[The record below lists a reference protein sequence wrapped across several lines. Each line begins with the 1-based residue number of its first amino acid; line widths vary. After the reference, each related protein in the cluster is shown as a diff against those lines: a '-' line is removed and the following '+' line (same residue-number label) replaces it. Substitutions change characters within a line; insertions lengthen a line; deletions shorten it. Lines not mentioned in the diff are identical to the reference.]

1 MRKEKEIERV
11 IVEYL
16 SNKNVVLKE
25 DFTESVIHEIEEL
38 GANRNKGNR
47 GLGYLVPIVSLAFV
61 ACVMF
66 FLPVFF
72 SQEESIQEGNQ
83 LAIKNA
89 SITPQLQESEKILIE
104 DLMAIPEDLNVPE
117 TFLSEQTYDL
127 LVLLD
132 T

>member
-89 SITPQLQESEKILIE
+89 SITPQLEESEKILIE

>member
-1 MRKEKEIERV
+1 MRKEKEVERV

-89 SITPQLQESEKILIE
+89 SITPQLEESEKILIE